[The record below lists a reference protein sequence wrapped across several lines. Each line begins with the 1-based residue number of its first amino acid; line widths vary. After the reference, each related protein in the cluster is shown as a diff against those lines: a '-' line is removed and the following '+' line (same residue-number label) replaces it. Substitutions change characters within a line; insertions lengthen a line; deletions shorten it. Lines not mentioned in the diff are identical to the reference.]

1 MAGPQNT
8 AYRAQLYRELARVS
22 PEVRELIAKDA
33 LESQKSVVPLPYWS
47 KVRWQADRVGA
58 APGPYTF
65 AFPQQQRAAFSYGI
79 GGDAQLAGF
88 AAGFQA
94 TMAETNL
101 VKANETND
109 NADFIIE
116 GISVSVMSDQTTE
129 PLLLGE
135 IFQNTS
141 VEFSFSGQTSLRLNN
156 LIGIPGAGGPY
167 GAQASI
173 VRSGVSDSVQ
183 GSPISYVA
191 NGNPMAGNFLRFRAP
206 FRWNAA
212 GGGKKDSSLQVILQ
226 QRRAFTLNSSAD
238 RAASAPVEAFSV
250 PASIHLDL
258 MIALHGVSVSERSNN
273 A

>member
-1 MAGPQNT
+1 MAGPNT
-8 AYRAQLYRELARVS
+8 AHRAQLYREMARIS
-22 PEVRELIAKDA
+22 PEVRELIAQDA
-33 LESQKSVVPLPYWS
+33 LLSQKSVVPLPYWS
-47 KVRWQADRVGA
+47 KVRYEAARVGV

-65 AFPQQQRAAFSYGI
+65 TFPTQNRAAFSYGV

-94 TMAETNL
+94 TQAETNL

-109 NADFIIE
+109 NADYIIE
-116 GISVSVMSDQTTE
+116 GISIAFMCDQLTE
-129 PLLLGE
+129 GLLVGE
-135 IFQNTS
+135 VFQNTS
-141 VEFSFSGQTSLRLNN
+141 VEFSFSGQTTLRINN
-156 LIGIPGAGGPY
+156 LVGIPGAGGPY
-167 GAQASI
+167 GTQASI

-183 GSPISYVA
+183 GSPISYLA

-212 GGGKKDSSLQVILQ
+212 GGGKKDSSLQVLLS
-226 QRRAFTLNSSAD
+226 QRRPFTLTSSAD
-238 RAASAPVEAFSV
+238 RAAGAPVEAFSV